1 MTQFKV
7 KTALKVGVRRRGMPE
22 VLTKLYELRN
32 GMEIISSEI
41 YKLRQEIA
49 ELKRFSAEGF
59 GLSVPSSFATN
70 YTSFD
75 YPTTTNNGQTDYVD
89 MTPRSS
95 DYVEM
100 TPRSQS

>member
-70 YTSFD
+70 YTSYD
-75 YPTTTNNGQTDYVD
+75 YPTTTNNGQNDYVD